1 MKTIVCGFKE
11 RSIIQQARESP
22 QAHPTQKPARLL
34 ERLMALVTQENALVL
49 DPFMGSA
56 STGVACINTGR
67 KFIGMELD
75 DEYFDIAKQRIEKA
89 LKEKQQNLFDK
100 QGEAVNA

>member
-1 MKTIVCGFKE
+1 M
-11 RSIIQQARESP
+11 Q
-22 QAHPTQKPARLL
+22 HPTQKPLRLM

-67 KFIGMELD
+67 KFIGIELD
-75 DEYFDIAKQRIEKA
+75 DNYFSIAKTRIENA
-89 LKEKQQNLFDK
+89 IREKERSLFSE
-100 QGEAVNA
+100 QGAAANA